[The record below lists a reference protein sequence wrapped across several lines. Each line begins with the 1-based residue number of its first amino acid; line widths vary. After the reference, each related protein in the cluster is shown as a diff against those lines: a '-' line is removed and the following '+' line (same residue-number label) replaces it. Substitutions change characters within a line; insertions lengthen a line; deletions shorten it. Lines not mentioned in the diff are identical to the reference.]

1 MVLCL
6 NLKHLLKY
14 ENKVK
19 NLHCMYVMS
28 YFYFIKSVSVVRIVV
43 VHMSPYFVSHA
54 ASYSP

>member
-6 NLKHLLKY
+6 NLKHSLKC

-28 YFYFIKSVSVVRIVV
+28 YFFFIKSVSVVATYCSCS
-43 VHMSPYFVSHA
+43 HVSVLCEPC
-54 ASYSP
+54 S